1 MKNLQ
6 AAQIDA
12 LKNRLQGT
20 LVLAGDAAYDSARQA
35 WNAMIDK
42 HPAAIVRCA
51 GKPEVVHEVNF
62 ARDQA

>member
-1 MKNLQ
+1 MKALQ

-12 LKNRLQGT
+12 LKKGLRGMLILT
-20 LVLAGDAAYDSARQA
+20 GDATYDSARQV

-51 GKPEVVHEVNF
+51 GKPEVVHAVNF